1 MTAKVADKSHS
12 CTCSGG
18 GGCPRQYYA
27 GWGRLSIMSYS
38 AGMDAFKAGNYQAAA
53 DAFHD
58 AITTDD
64 QDHKAWNALGVVYT
78 KTGEYEAADTCYENA
93 LTLAPGTP
101 AYERNRQKNRDR
113 WHPDVLDVD
122 DGPVLAIP
130 QQSHPKPVTMPA
142 AVARPWWHYAAGF
155 IVFIMLIAFVAG
167 MAGGSGKSTTYQA
180 PQVTAAPVQVTA
192 APVVEKTPA
201 ITPGQKNAV
210 RKAKSY
216 LMVMHFSRDGLV
228 KQLEEFEKFSHSD
241 AVYGADNSG
250 ADWNEQAAGK
260 AQDYLDV
267 MPFSRDGLIKQL
279 VEFEKFTPEQAE
291 HGASAVGY

>member
-1 MTAKVADKSHS
+1 MSARVTV
-12 CTCSGG
+12 GN
-18 GGCPRQYYA
+18 
-27 GWGRLSIMSYS
+27 MSYS
-38 AGMDAFKAGNYQAAA
+38 AGMEAFRSGNYQAAA
-53 DAFHD
+53 DAFHAAID
-58 AITTDD
+58 ADD

-93 LTLAPGTP
+93 LTLAPGTA
-101 AYERNRQKNRDR
+101 AYQRNQAKNRAR
-113 WHPDVLDVD
+113 WHPADVLDVD
-122 DGPVLAIP
+122 DGHVLAIH

-142 AVARPWWHYAAGF
+142 TVSRPWWHYAAGF

-167 MAGGSGKSTTYQA
+167 MAGGSHKSPAVQTVPTVQPQA
-180 PQVTAAPVQVTA
+180 TVAPVQVTA
-192 APVVEKTPA
+192 APVVEQTPA

-228 KQLEEFEKFSHSD
+228 KQLEDFEKFSHSD

-260 AQDYLDV
+260 AQDYLDI